1 TFVVDPRVKGQVSVI
16 SQASLSLSEV
26 YQLFLSV
33 MASHGYTV
41 IAQGEQARIVPNA
54 EAKSEASTLRGN
66 EAMETRLLVV
76 QHAPVADLIPLI
88 RPLVPQHGHLAAV
101 TSANA
106 LIVTDRAANIERIAR
121 LLEQVDHQGEH
132 DYSVINLQHAW
143 VED

>member
-1 TFVVDPRVKGQVSVI
+1 MTLKPGLLSLALAAALCLSFPAAANTASNADTPERWVINLKNAEIADFIEQVAQISGQTFVVDPRVKGQVSVI

-66 EAMETRLLVV
+66 EAMETRLL
-76 QHAPVADLIPLI
+76 
-88 RPLVPQHGHLAAV
+88 AAC
-101 TSANA
+101 
-106 LIVTDRAANIERIAR
+106 
-121 LLEQVDHQGEH
+121 
-132 DYSVINLQHAW
+132 
-143 VED
+143 